1 MVKSAE
7 DIGLTLN
14 LLKCEIITQD
24 HTTFDTIL
32 TSIPGAQRVQPAY
45 ATLLGSPLGDGSCIS
60 RAIAEKIDALKRVGE
75 KFEVL
80 SAHDVAPELLFHP
93 KAPVSAADSP
103 LFQVGDAD

>member
-1 MVKSAE
+1 MTSRLHW
-7 DIGLTLN
+7 GLLYRHLAGLGGGKVSNVLSLN

-24 HTTFDTIL
+24 HTTFETIL
-32 TSIPGAQRVQPAY
+32 TSIPGNQRVEPTY

-80 SAHDVAPELLFHP
+80 SAHDALC
-93 KAPVSAADSP
+93 
-103 LFQVGDAD
+103 